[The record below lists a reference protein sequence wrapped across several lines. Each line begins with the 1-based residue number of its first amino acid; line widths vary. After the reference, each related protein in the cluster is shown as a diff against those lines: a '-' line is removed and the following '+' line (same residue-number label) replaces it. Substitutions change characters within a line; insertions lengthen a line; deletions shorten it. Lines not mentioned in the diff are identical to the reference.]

1 MASNRRNSAFKFFVN
16 GRRAKDLHGLA
27 DVAGRVL
34 SAYDTSVIRAT
45 VSTRRRAV
53 AMANRAVREQ
63 YGIQARSLTG
73 KYRAEMGSR
82 GRRGD
87 RSDFISLWASTRA
100 IPLLAFGGRWG
111 GARTAGAVASIEA
124 GRSKTYD
131 SAFIATIQ
139 GRRAIRVR
147 SFASTGRRHGRGP
160 VRMLYGP
167 SPFEMIS
174 GLDHRGS
181 RAASEA
187 LLGTLRT
194 FYLAELSRQFKLGA
208 A

>member
-1 MASNRRNSAFKFFVN
+1 MASRRNSALKFYVN
-16 GRRAKDLHGLA
+16 GRRAQDLHGLS

-45 VSTRRRAV
+45 VSTQRRAV
-53 AMANRAVREQ
+53 AMANRAVREH
-63 YGIQARSLTG
+63 YGVQARTLSG
-73 KYRAEMGSR
+73 RYRAELGSR
-82 GRRGD
+82 GRKGD
-87 RSDFISLWASTRA
+87 RSDYISLWASTRS

-111 GARTAGAVASIEA
+111 GRRTAGTVASIQA
-124 GRSKTYD
+124 GQSKTYD

-147 SFASTGRRHGRGP
+147 SFASTGRRHARGP

-167 SPFEMIS
+167 SAFEMVS
-174 GLDHRGS
+174 GLDYRGS
-181 RAASEA
+181 RAASDA

-194 FYLAELSRQFKLGA
+194 FYLAELSRQLKLGA